1 MKTKVLVLALFSL
14 GVLAATTGAQTT
26 SSKTITISG
35 SGNQVVLVS
44 GNLAASKGAAMALA
58 STRSSFFVPGSGKIG
73 LQPGQVLVLGSTG
86 GATTA
91 AAADTVV
98 VSPRA
103 ALSPLSATVTQQ
115 VFPGDLVRGTPT
127 ATGLTDATGGFV
139 MGPNGFPIAITPAAQ
154 TVPTTIGPNGF
165 PTLGSPNAAPT
176 IDTNGFPAGTGTA
189 FAQTGVTAG
198 TASTATTATSATSTA
213 TTIRVPATVGTVST
227 APRAAA
233 SAATASGMTA
243 TAAPATAA
251 TSASPR

>member
-91 AAADTVV
+91 AAADTIV

-165 PTLGSPNAAPT
+165 PT
-176 IDTNGFPAGTGTA
+176 GTGTA

-198 TASTATTATSATSTA
+198 TTTTATSATSTA
-213 TTIRVPATVGTVST
+213 TTIRVPVRAGTST
-227 APRAAA
+227 ATLATGPRAGT
-233 SAATASGMTA
+233 SATTTSGMTA
-243 TAAPATAA
+243 SAA

>member
-91 AAADTVV
+91 AAADTIV

-198 TASTATTATSATSTA
+198 TTTTATSATSTA
-213 TTIRVPATVGTVST
+213 TTIRVPVRAGTST
-227 APRAAA
+227 ATLATGPRAGT
-233 SAATASGMTA
+233 SATTTSGMTA
-243 TAAPATAA
+243 SAA

>member
-198 TASTATTATSATSTA
+198 TTTTATSATSTA
-213 TTIRVPATVGTVST
+213 TTIRVPVRAGTST
-227 APRAAA
+227 ATLATGPRAGT
-233 SAATASGMTA
+233 SATTTSGRTAS
-243 TAAPATAA
+243 AA

>member
-91 AAADTVV
+91 AAADTIV

-176 IDTNGFPAGTGTA
+176 IDTNGFPAGPGTA

-198 TASTATTATSATSTA
+198 TTTTATSATSTA
-213 TTIRVPATVGTVST
+213 TTIRVPVRAGTST
-227 APRAAA
+227 ATLATGPRAGT
-233 SAATASGMTA
+233 SATTTSGMT
-243 TAAPATAA
+243 ATAA

>member
-91 AAADTVV
+91 AAADTIV

-198 TASTATTATSATSTA
+198 TTTTATSATSTA
-213 TTIRVPATVGTVST
+213 TTIRVPVRAGTST
-227 APRAAA
+227 ATLATGPRAGT
-233 SAATASGMTA
+233 SATTTSGMTA
-243 TAAPATAA
+243 TTAA

>member
-139 MGPNGFPIAITPAAQ
+139 IGPNGFPVAITPAAQ
-154 TVPTTIGPNGF
+154 TVPTTIGANGF

-198 TASTATTATSATSTA
+198 TTTTATSATSTA
-213 TTIRVPATVGTVST
+213 TTIRVPVRAGTST
-227 APRAAA
+227 ATLATGPRAGT
-233 SAATASGMTA
+233 SATTTSGMTA
-243 TAAPATAA
+243 SAA

>member
-91 AAADTVV
+91 AAADTIV

-198 TASTATTATSATSTA
+198 TTTTATSATSTA
-213 TTIRVPATVGTVST
+213 TTIRVPVRAGTST
-227 APRAAA
+227 ATLATGPRAGT
-233 SAATASGMTA
+233 SATTTSGMT
-243 TAAPATAA
+243 ATAA

>member
-14 GVLAATTGAQTT
+14 GVLAATTGAQT
-26 SSKTITISG
+26 KTITISG

-44 GNLAASKGAAMALA
+44 GNLAASKGTAIALA

-91 AAADTVV
+91 ASADTVI
-98 VSPRA
+98 VSPRMG
-103 ALSPLSATVTQQ
+103 LTPLSATVTQQ

-139 MGPNGFPIAITPAAQ
+139 IGPNGFPVAITPAAQ
-154 TVPTTIGPNGF
+154 TVPTTIGANGF

-198 TASTATTATSATSTA
+198 TATTATTATSATSTA

>member
-44 GNLAASKGAAMALA
+44 GNLASSKGAAMALA

-198 TASTATTATSATSTA
+198 TTTTATSATSTA
-213 TTIRVPATVGTVST
+213 TTIRVPVRAGTST
-227 APRAAA
+227 ATLATGPRAGT
-233 SAATASGMTA
+233 SATTTSGMTA
-243 TAAPATAA
+243 SAA